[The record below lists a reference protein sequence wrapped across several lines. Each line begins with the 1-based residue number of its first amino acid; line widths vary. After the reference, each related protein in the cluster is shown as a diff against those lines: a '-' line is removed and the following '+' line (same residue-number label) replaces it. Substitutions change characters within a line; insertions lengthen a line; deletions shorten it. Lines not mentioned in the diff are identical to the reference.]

1 MLFTFKIDIIP
12 VYIFSDI
19 NEVRMNLNIYFQV
32 CGVVILVL
40 IMVMFSKRSVLDIPS
55 FTAYRNLLI
64 SVFVCVCLDIESIF
78 ALNMAD
84 YEKSI
89 FTAVVCRLYLI
100 SISIVAYFILEYTI
114 CQMENQIKHIK
125 LTLWIV
131 RIIIAVYVLL
141 SLFMPVLYH
150 VERNGIYTYGAYVIL
165 TYFVAVLIVAI
176 CIVYLVSLWR
186 HMKSEKSRSVTF
198 VLFCLC
204 MATAIQFFNNELL
217 LVSFSLSVAMMYMYI
232 YLENP
237 NDYIDKVSGI
247 FNLDAANIFL
257 NNRLEK
263 NDHINFITIEI
274 TGIKFINE
282 TFGSESGNELLKT
295 VGQFLASINDTF
307 AFRMSGAVFSVVFFG
322 SEKKFNQIVHTIEQ
336 RFKENFSILDIDT
349 VLPVRYCIFKH
360 NNIKLSIPE
369 KIELIRYFMNDKEIK
384 ETDGKIIIDETA
396 IQERFN
402 KQKIEKALNDAI
414 NNGEVIVNYQPI
426 YNNKLDKF
434 TSAEALMRIKDKD
447 GKFIPPD
454 IFIPIAEKNGLI
466 IKLGMNLFEQVCEL
480 IQKNDLQNTSLEYIE
495 VNLSVIQCMQ
505 QDLAD
510 KLLMTMKKY
519 DVPPSFINFEITET
533 AASNSES
540 TLLSNM
546 KKLLGENSSFSL
558 DDYGSGYSNINY
570 VLDLPIS
577 LIKYDKNMIWS
588 YFDNEKGRVILNY
601 IVNMTK
607 ELNLKSLAE
616 GVETE
621 EQYEQIKQLGIEYTQ
636 GFYFSKPLPPDEF
649 VKKIKEK

>member
-1 MLFTFKIDIIP
+1 
-12 VYIFSDI
+12 
-19 NEVRMNLNIYFQV
+19 MNLNIYFQV

-100 SISIVAYFILEYTI
+100 SIAIVAYFILKYTI
-114 CQMENQIKHIK
+114 CQMEDQIKHIK

-131 RIIIAVYVLL
+131 RIIIAAYMLL

-186 HMKSEKSRSVTF
+186 HMKSEKSRSVAF

-217 LVSFSLSVAMMYMYI
+217 LISFSLSVAMMYMYI

-247 FNLDAANIFL
+247 FNLDAADIFL

-480 IQKNDLQNTSLEYIE
+480 IQK
-495 VNLSVIQCMQ
+495 
-505 QDLAD
+505 
-510 KLLMTMKKY
+510 K
-519 DVPPSFINFEITET
+519 
-533 AASNSES
+533 
-540 TLLSNM
+540 
-546 KKLLGENSSFSL
+546 
-558 DDYGSGYSNINY
+558 
-570 VLDLPIS
+570 
-577 LIKYDKNMIWS
+577 
-588 YFDNEKGRVILNY
+588 
-601 IVNMTK
+601 
-607 ELNLKSLAE
+607 
-616 GVETE
+616 
-621 EQYEQIKQLGIEYTQ
+621 
-636 GFYFSKPLPPDEF
+636 
-649 VKKIKEK
+649 

>member
-1 MLFTFKIDIIP
+1 MIP

-601 IVNMTK
+601 TVNMTK

>member
-1 MLFTFKIDIIP
+1 
-12 VYIFSDI
+12 
-19 NEVRMNLNIYFQV
+19 MNLNIYFQV

-100 SISIVAYFILEYTI
+100 SIAIVAYFILKYTI
-114 CQMENQIKHIK
+114 CQMEDQIKHIK

-131 RIIIAVYVLL
+131 RIIIAAYMLL

-186 HMKSEKSRSVTF
+186 HMKSEKSRSVAF

-217 LVSFSLSVAMMYMYI
+217 LISFSLSVAMMYMYI

-247 FNLDAANIFL
+247 FNLDAADIFL

-282 TFGSESGNELLKT
+282 TFGSELGNELLKT

-307 AFRMSGAVFSVVFFG
+307 AFRMSGAVFSVAFFG

-480 IQKNDLQNTSLEYIE
+480 IQKNDLQNTSLKYIE

-601 IVNMTK
+601 TVNMTK

-616 GVETE
+616 GVETK
-621 EQYEQIKQLGIEYTQ
+621 EQCEQIKQLGIEYTQ

>member
-1 MLFTFKIDIIP
+1 
-12 VYIFSDI
+12 
-19 NEVRMNLNIYFQV
+19 MNLNIYFQV

-601 IVNMTK
+601 TVNMTK

-621 EQYEQIKQLGIEYTQ
+621 EQYEQIKQLAIEYTQ